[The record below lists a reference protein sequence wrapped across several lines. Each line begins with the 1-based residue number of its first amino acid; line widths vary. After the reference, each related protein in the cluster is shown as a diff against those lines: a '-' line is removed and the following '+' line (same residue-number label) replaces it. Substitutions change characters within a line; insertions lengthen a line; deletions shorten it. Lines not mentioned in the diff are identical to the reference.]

1 LLKSCAAIIKSLE
14 GEQTCR
20 CKTNQSLRNKMKSVY
35 ESVYVAV
42 TSSGWHKGLP
52 QKCVWSVDEKNPI
65 ASGLQT

>member
-1 LLKSCAAIIKSLE
+1 LSKTPTCFALRSL
-14 GEQTCR
+14 Q
-20 CKTNQSLRNKMKSVY
+20 NKMK
-35 ESVYVAV
+35 SVYVAV